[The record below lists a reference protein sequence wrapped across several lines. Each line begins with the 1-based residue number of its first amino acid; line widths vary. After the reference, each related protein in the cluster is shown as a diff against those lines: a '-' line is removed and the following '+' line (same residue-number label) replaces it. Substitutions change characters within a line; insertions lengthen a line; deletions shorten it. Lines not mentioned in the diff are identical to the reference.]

1 MAPHGLLSVV
11 LAFALTSM
19 STIVVALR
27 FYTRYFIV
35 GKLTIP
41 DWMMLL
47 ALIGTWASTV
57 ANWYMVQFMDHSSLN
72 PNVPETIERVV
83 VGALLS
89 IWLYRLN
96 YIIDL
101 CLVKTSILLF
111 YNEIAASN
119 KRFHFGVRALLFI
132 NVAGGIAMAFAS
144 IFMCYP
150 VADAWSF
157 EVFMGGVKGKTAR
170 HCYSPGPFWLSNAGY
185 NLVTDVII
193 WTVPMAFLMN
203 LQAIP
208 LRRRLE
214 LVATFSVGI
223 VAIIA
228 SVVRLYTI
236 VLWLSSYEQQRINTA
251 NVLIWSQVE
260 QHAGLIAGS
269 IPFLRPLYRQVLARA
284 RRREQNSPSPAAHL
298 VEEPA
303 PELIQG
309 MLRRPI
315 LPSTTSTCGSSNREF
330 RRPEWVLEPI
340 EPVGKDCIW
349 EVPHPT

>member
-1 MAPHGLLSVV
+1 MYA
-11 LAFALTSM
+11 ANAM
-19 STIVVALR
+19 
-27 FYTRYFIV
+27 
-35 GKLTIP
+35 
-41 DWMMLL
+41 
-47 ALIGTWASTV
+47 TV
-57 ANWYMVQFMDHSSLN
+57 
-72 PNVPETIERVV
+72 
-83 VGALLS
+83 
-89 IWLYRLN
+89 
-96 YIIDL
+96 
-101 CLVKTSILLF
+101 

-119 KRFHFGVRALLFI
+119 KRFHFGVRALLLI
-132 NVAGGIAMAFAS
+132 NIVGGIAMAFAS

-157 EVFMGGVKGKTAR
+157 EVFMGGVKGKTATQ
-170 HCYSPGPFWLSNAGY
+170 CYYPGPFWLFNAGY

-193 WTVPMAFLMN
+193 WTVPMAFFMN

-236 VLWLSSYEQQRINTA
+236 VLWLSSFEQQRINTA
-251 NVLIWSQVE
+251 NVLVWSQVE

-269 IPFLRPLYRQVLARA
+269 IPFLRPLYRQVLARTM
-284 RRREQNSPSPAAHL
+284 RREQNSPSPAEHL

-303 PELIQG
+303 PEMVQG

-349 EVPHPT
+349 EVAHPA

>member
-11 LAFALTSM
+11 LAFVLTST

-41 DWMMLL
+41 DWIMLL
-47 ALIGTWASTV
+47 ALIGTWSSTV
-57 ANWYMVQFMDHSSLN
+57 VNWYMVQFMDYSSVD

-119 KRFHFGVRALLFI
+119 KRFHFGVRALLLI
-132 NVAGGIAMAFAS
+132 NIVGGIAMAFAS

-157 EVFMGGVKGKTAR
+157 EVFMGGVKG
-170 HCYSPGPFWLSNAGY
+170 PFWLFNAGY

-193 WTVPMAFLMN
+193 WTVPMAFFMN

-236 VLWLSSYEQQRINTA
+236 VLWLSSFEQQRINTA
-251 NVLIWSQVE
+251 NVLVWSQVE

-269 IPFLRPLYRQVLARA
+269 IPFLRPLYRQVLARTM
-284 RRREQNSPSPAAHL
+284 RREQNSPSPAEHL

-303 PELIQG
+303 PEMVQG

-349 EVPHPT
+349 EVAHPA

>member
-1 MAPHGLLSVV
+1 
-11 LAFALTSM
+11 
-19 STIVVALR
+19 
-27 FYTRYFIV
+27 
-35 GKLTIP
+35 
-41 DWMMLL
+41 
-47 ALIGTWASTV
+47 
-57 ANWYMVQFMDHSSLN
+57 
-72 PNVPETIERVV
+72 
-83 VGALLS
+83 
-89 IWLYRLN
+89 
-96 YIIDL
+96 
-101 CLVKTSILLF
+101 
-111 YNEIAASN
+111 
-119 KRFHFGVRALLFI
+119 
-132 NVAGGIAMAFAS
+132 MAFAS

-157 EVFMGGVKGKTAR
+157 EVFMGGVKGKTATQ
-170 HCYSPGPFWLSNAGY
+170 CYYPGPFWLFNAGY

-193 WTVPMAFLMN
+193 WTVPMAFFMN

-236 VLWLSSYEQQRINTA
+236 VLWLSSFEQQRINTA
-251 NVLIWSQVE
+251 NVLVWSQVE

-269 IPFLRPLYRQVLARA
+269 IPFLRPLYRQVLARTM
-284 RRREQNSPSPAAHL
+284 RREQNSPSPAEHL

-303 PELIQG
+303 PEMVQG

-349 EVPHPT
+349 EVAHPA

>member
-1 MAPHGLLSVV
+1 
-11 LAFALTSM
+11 
-19 STIVVALR
+19 
-27 FYTRYFIV
+27 
-35 GKLTIP
+35 
-41 DWMMLL
+41 
-47 ALIGTWASTV
+47 
-57 ANWYMVQFMDHSSLN
+57 MVQFMDHSSVDVSYRCPLKRWKTDILE
-72 PNVPETIERVV
+72 PNVPDTMEKVV

-101 CLVKTSILLF
+101 CLVKTSILLCKSCF
-111 YNEIAASN
+111 VFEPSTLRGSGIWMSNVHVADTTTVYNEIAASN
-119 KRFHFGVRALLFI
+119 QRFHFGIRALLLI
-132 NVAGGIAMAFAS
+132 NIVGGIAFAFAS

-157 EVFMGGVKGKTAR
+157 EVFKGGVKGKAATQ
-170 HCYSPGPFWLSNAGY
+170 CYYPGPFWLSNAGY

-193 WTVPMAFLMN
+193 WTVPMAFFMN

-208 LRRRLE
+208 LRQRLE

-223 VAIIA
+223 VAIVA

-236 VLWLSSYEQQRINTA
+236 VLWLSSLKQQRINTA

-284 RRREQNSPSPAAHL
+284 RRREQNSPSPATHL

-303 PELIQG
+303 PEMVQG